1 MSTRTGSAGRYG
13 RGSTVKASATDDGA
27 VTPSDS
33 TPLDFDAL
41 YIGDGVSGTVTISR
55 DGGATSSPA
64 YAVSGPQTLAVS
76 GNRVMAT
83 GTSMTGTIIWQ
94 QW

>member
-1 MSTRTGSAGRYG
+1 MSTRTGSAGRHG
-13 RGSTVKASATDDGA
+13 RGINVKASATADGS

-55 DGGATSSPA
+55 DGGVTSSPG
-64 YAVSGPQTLAVS
+64 YPVSGPQTLAVA

-83 GTSMTGTIIWQ
+83 GTSMVGTIIWQ
-94 QW
+94 KW